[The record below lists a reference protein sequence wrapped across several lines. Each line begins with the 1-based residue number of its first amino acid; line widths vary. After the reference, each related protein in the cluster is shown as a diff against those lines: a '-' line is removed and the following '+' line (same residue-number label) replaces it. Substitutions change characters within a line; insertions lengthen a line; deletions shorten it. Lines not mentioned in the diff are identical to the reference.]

1 MNSQAMLMASA
12 GWMAGIP
19 GIVSGRRHSITAA
32 RAKNAT
38 PTRADVNGGSWCRN
52 VAEISW

>member
-32 RAKNAT
+32 KAKNAT